1 MHTIIVSTTMIIK
14 SSNSNKNLLFN
25 SVLFYVP
32 FFQTGAH
39 NPLQSKEQNSPNKK
53 QTKQKIP
60 GCTHT
65 HTVYKTAWRGDF
77 KDDLK
82 EVSVF
87 GDLI

>member
-53 QTKQKIP
+53 QTKQNKKSL
-60 GCTHT
+60 GAHT
-65 HTVYKTAWRGDF
+65 RTQSIRQ
-77 KDDLK
+77 LE
-82 EVSVF
+82 EVISKM
-87 GDLI
+87 I